1 MEKSVL
7 ATVAGAVL
15 AALGYVAKQLAD
27 FLTAYVATKRARQ
40 AKLLKLHS
48 LLRAG
53 RVIYEVQN
61 DLTRNLEREIRQN
74 HPNELSPE
82 LENAGFEE
90 LFSHFYPKMKDKE
103 KDLHTIIR
111 GQTINAMRPINLDLS
126 KWLAD
131 DDFYKISLGRTGS
144 ARIRQRADL
153 GSLLASLE
161 VHLRLWHAKYDSW
174 MMDHPEHAL
183 VYLADEERHGP
194 PFPRGLD
201 DLVANLVGAPPS
213 G

>member
-1 MEKSVL
+1 
-7 ATVAGAVL
+7 
-15 AALGYVAKQLAD
+15 
-27 FLTAYVATKRARQ
+27 
-40 AKLLKLHS
+40 
-48 LLRAG
+48 
-53 RVIYEVQN
+53 
-61 DLTRNLEREIRQN
+61 
-74 HPNELSPE
+74 
-82 LENAGFEE
+82 
-90 LFSHFYPKMKDKE
+90 MKDKE